1 MPKNITNITGV
12 SLCQKTGIIRIFR
25 STIKELGDPKYI
37 RFLFNPEK
45 RTLAVQATSRKEAE
59 CFRVPKYNS
68 KDWDFKIC
76 SVQMLRMI
84 WKVFANDANALM
96 LIVVV
101 FLIVVLAYI
110 PLHTLMNFMHDKK
123 KELINQLNSEIQ
135 RADQEEK
142 SQLVKERNDII
153 AQGAVSTTFF
163 NKMILILSVVLPL
176 IAVIFQGIELLKK

>member
-45 RTLAVQATSRKEAE
+45 RTLAVQATSRKEEE

-84 WKVFANDANALM
+84 WKVCGWNENDTYRAAGTHYPEYNLVEFD
-96 LIVVV
+96 LNQVDIVQ
-101 FLIVVLAYI
+101 FG
-110 PLHTLMNFMHDKK
+110 
-123 KELINQLNSEIQ
+123 Q
-135 RADQEEK
+135 
-142 SQLVKERNDII
+142 
-153 AQGAVSTTFF
+153 
-163 NKMILILSVVLPL
+163 
-176 IAVIFQGIELLKK
+176 IE

>member
-84 WKVFANDANALM
+84 WKVCGCNENDTYRAAGTHYPEYDL
-96 LIVVV
+96 VE
-101 FLIVVLAYI
+101 F
-110 PLHTLMNFMHDKK
+110 D
-123 KELINQLNSEIQ
+123 LN
-135 RADQEEK
+135 
-142 SQLVKERNDII
+142 
-153 AQGAVSTTFF
+153 
-163 NKMILILSVVLPL
+163 
-176 IAVIFQGIELLKK
+176 

>member
-25 STIKELGDPKYI
+25 SKIKELGDPKYI

-84 WKVFANDANALM
+84 WKVCGWNENDTYRAAGIHYPEYNLVEFDLNQAD
-96 LIVVV
+96 IVQ
-101 FLIVVLAYI
+101 FG
-110 PLHTLMNFMHDKK
+110 
-123 KELINQLNSEIQ
+123 Q
-135 RADQEEK
+135 
-142 SQLVKERNDII
+142 
-153 AQGAVSTTFF
+153 
-163 NKMILILSVVLPL
+163 
-176 IAVIFQGIELLKK
+176 IE